1 MLIVAVVIRM
11 NNCLLNLQ
19 NFPEISKKVKQE
31 TIDNS
36 LSTLDD
42 PPYCHR
48 LSHAHQLQLIYVPLG
63 IQEISKKNLDF
74 FLPHLLHNVQ
84 Q

>member
-1 MLIVAVVIRM
+1 M
-11 NNCLLNLQ
+11 
-19 NFPEISKKVKQE
+19 KQE

-63 IQEISKKNLDF
+63 MQEISKKNVDF
-74 FLPHLLHNVQ
+74 VVVFLTLSSTQCAAVITQVSAIRVPPQ
-84 Q
+84 GP